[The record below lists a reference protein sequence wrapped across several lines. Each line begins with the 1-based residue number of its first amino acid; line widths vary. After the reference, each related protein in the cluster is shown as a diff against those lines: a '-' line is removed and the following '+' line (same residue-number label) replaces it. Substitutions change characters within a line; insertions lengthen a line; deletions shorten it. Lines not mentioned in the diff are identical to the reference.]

1 MCAGNSSDNTPNL
14 PKSRSAESLHS
25 ELSTV
30 SSVEDTSLLEEPL
43 PTPAKLSLES
53 LDQRGEVNS
62 SLVSLNIGKYL
73 GNHWAIRYSK
83 TTLAFFVNLARKLTI
98 GDSFTTGLVKIATG
112 HFFYS
117 LFFFI

>member
-1 MCAGNSSDNTPNL
+1 MSSGNSSENTPNL

-30 SSVEDTSLLEEPL
+30 SSVEDKSLIEEPL

-53 LDQRGEVNS
+53 LNRRGEVNS

-83 TTLAFFVNLARKLTI
+83 TTLAFFVNLVRKLTI

-112 HFFYS
+112 QFYFF
-117 LFFFI
+117 LFF